1 MKSPI
6 LLSLALGCGWLFS
19 PEVLVIIGNSAGN
32 LGWLAIPLLAL
43 TALLFSFNSNTINR
57 VLQSDAHNSEISLL
71 KKSIGKIP
79 AGTLSIA
86 SCFPLLILAATALLV
101 TSGYTFNE
109 VFFYWFPNFGFAF
122 LLLGL
127 LTLLQFLPVE
137 QIYRVQ
143 LLFVALAGF
152 GIFVLGV
159 YGTLTP
165 AKPLAT
171 IFQTPAELSAGSLS
185 SALLLLLF
193 AGSNLFQGNRNHFS
207 KVALLALLV
216 FLPWI
221 FASLAHV
228 NPERLASST
237 IPFMTASRKIM
248 GETGRQIMGTV
259 VIMGSC
265 AAFTGLSLLCRQ
277 KLSELSQEK
286 LAPLFVEKGGQRWVF
301 PLLIAISVGACMAT
315 GLAGDE
321 LLETLL
327 RSALLLWLLYYCFIS
342 FAAVFVIKKEQQTMA
357 GTLYIAPVLLSAG
370 LAAILFSNPHS
381 TEMLQFVFALLIASS
396 CFAALLVF
404 IQSQNKEQT

>member
-1 MKSPI
+1 MKSPL

-19 PEVLVIIGNSAGN
+19 PEALVIAGNSTGT
-32 LGWLAIPLLAL
+32 LGWLTIPLLAL
-43 TALLFSFNSNTINR
+43 AALLFSFNSNTISNA
-57 VLQSDAHNSEISLL
+57 LQTGSHKTEISLL
-71 KKSIGKIP
+71 SSSIGKIP
-79 AGTLSIA
+79 AGILSIT
-86 SCFPLLILAATALLV
+86 SCFPFLIIGATALLV

-109 VFFYWFPNFGFAF
+109 VFLYWFPNFGFAF

-127 LTLLQFLPVE
+127 LTLLQFLPLE

-143 LLFVALAGF
+143 LFFVTLAGS
-152 GIFVLGV
+152 GILLLGM
-159 YGTLTP
+159 YGSLTP
-165 AKPLAT
+165 TKPLAEILQIPT
-171 IFQTPAELSAGSLS
+171 QLSKGSLS
-185 SALLLLLF
+185 SPLLLLLF
-193 AGSNLFQGNRNHFS
+193 AGSNLFQGKNTNFS
-207 KVALLALLV
+207 KIALLALLV

-248 GETGRQIMGTV
+248 GDTGRQVMGMV

-286 LAPLFVEKGGQRWVF
+286 MAPPFIEKGGQRWVF

-321 LLETLL
+321 LLEILL
-327 RSALLLWLLYYCFIS
+327 RSALLLWLLHYCFVS
-342 FAAVFVIKKEQQTMA
+342 FTAVFILKYTQQTRA
-357 GTLYIAPVLLSAG
+357 AATTLVPLLLSIALAVIVFTSPHNIKTMQFIFASLLAG
-370 LAAILFSNPHS
+370 
-381 TEMLQFVFALLIASS
+381 S
-396 CFAALLVF
+396 CLTALLVF
-404 IQSQNKEQT
+404 IQSQNKEKT

>member
-1 MKSPI
+1 MKSPL

-19 PEVLVIIGNSAGN
+19 PEALVIVGNSVGN

-43 TALLFSFNSNTINR
+43 TALLFSFNANTINNA
-57 VLQSDAHNSEISLL
+57 LLADAHNNELSLL
-71 KKSIGKIP
+71 RKGIGTIP
-79 AGTLSIA
+79 AGALTIA

-109 VFFYWFPNFGFAF
+109 VFLYWFPNFGFAF

-127 LTLLQFLPVE
+127 LTLLQFLPLKLV
-137 QIYRVQ
+137 YRVQ
-143 LLFVALAGF
+143 LLFVSLAGL
-152 GIFVLGV
+152 GIFILGV

-165 AKPLAT
+165 AKAMSTVLQVPEQIST
-171 IFQTPAELSAGSLS
+171 SSLS

-193 AGSNLFQGNRNHFS
+193 AGSNLFQGKKNGFA
-207 KVALLALLV
+207 KVALFALLV
-216 FLPWI
+216 FLPWM

-248 GETGRQIMGTV
+248 GDTGRQIMGMV

-277 KLSELSQEK
+277 KLTELSQEK
-286 LAPLFVEKGGQRWVF
+286 MAPFFLAKGGQQWLLP
-301 PLLIAISVGACMAT
+301 PLVAIAVGACMAT

-327 RSALLLWLLYYCFIS
+327 RSALLLWLLYYCFVS
-342 FAAVFVIKKEQQTMA
+342 FAAPLSIQAEKNTFSIFPF
-357 GTLYIAPVLLSAG
+357 IAPLLLCVG
-370 LAAILFSNPHS
+370 LATILFHS
-381 TEMLQFVFALLIASS
+381 SHTVEMLKFIIAFLVASS
-396 CFAALLVF
+396 CLVTLLVF
-404 IQSQNKEQT
+404 IQPKKRDTL